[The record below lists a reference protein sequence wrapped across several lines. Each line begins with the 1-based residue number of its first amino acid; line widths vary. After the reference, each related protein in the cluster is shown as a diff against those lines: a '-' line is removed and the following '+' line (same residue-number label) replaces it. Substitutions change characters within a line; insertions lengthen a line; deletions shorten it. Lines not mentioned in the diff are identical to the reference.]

1 MEVQRVRH
9 NLVMNNSKILVQL
22 CLILCDPVDCSPLG
36 SSVHGILQA
45 IIVKWVAISFT
56 TGSSQLRDWTFISY
70 DSCID
75 RQILYHW
82 VTREARMLQITGWQW
97 MKVSVFILNVP
108 LHVWPRDAHFLLS
121 GSQLPQL
128 WGERAELDSKI
139 SSNTLL
145 GSWRFRSVLC

>member
-56 TGSSQLRDWTFISY
+56 TGSSQLRD
-70 DSCID
+70 
-75 RQILYHW
+75 
-82 VTREARMLQITGWQW
+82 
-97 MKVSVFILNVP
+97 
-108 LHVWPRDAHFLLS
+108 
-121 GSQLPQL
+121 
-128 WGERAELDSKI
+128 
-139 SSNTLL
+139 
-145 GSWRFRSVLC
+145 